1 MMEEKL
7 EIILITYNRAK
18 DLENTLNDLLKS
30 PFSKCKITILDNCS
44 EDKTPEICAKY
55 EKLFPNL
62 LSVRHEKNIGGNAN
76 ILRAAETSKSI
87 YTWIVCDDDS
97 FDFSDC
103 SDIIEKVE
111 DEKTDIIIVSTDCHQ
126 YEWER
131 GLVTTSKELI
141 DAGSRYYDALSFV
154 PSSIF
159 KTELFDSE
167 CIIKGYNN
175 ICHRYPHFEF
185 INKSVEKNFSIY
197 ISKAEIIKI
206 NKSNQASFSTLIW
219 YTSWLNS
226 CSTIKNK
233 TIRKKVLHQSAQKDP
248 FITMILWNIVHEK
261 ITRNNQKSYI
271 EFLYAY
277 MLSFGLSRELL
288 LLFLIIPALIV
299 PSFFYKQI
307 RRTYLNIRYG
317 KKELKKRNEVVFVNQ
332 EDRFW

>member
-1 MMEEKL
+1 MIEEKL

-18 DLENTLNDLLKS
+18 DLDNTLNDLLKS

-44 EDKTPEICAKY
+44 DDETPEVCATY
-55 EKLFPNL
+55 RKLFPKFL
-62 LSVRHEKNIGGNAN
+62 IVRHEKNIGGNAN
-76 ILRAAETSKSI
+76 ILRAAETSKST
-87 YTWIVCDDDS
+87 YTWIVCDDDR

-103 SDIIEKVE
+103 LDIISKIE
-111 DEKTDIIIVSTDCHQ
+111 DETTDIIIVSTDCHQ

-131 GLVTTSKELI
+131 GLTSTSNELI
-141 DAGSRYYDALSFV
+141 EAGSRYYDALSFV

-167 CIIKGYNN
+167 CIINGYNN
-175 ICHRYPHFEF
+175 ICNRYPHFEF

-197 ISKAEIIKI
+197 VSKAEIIKI

-226 CSTIKNK
+226 CSTIKNRK
-233 TIRKKVLHQSAQKDP
+233 IRKKVLHQSAQKDP

-261 ITRNNQKSYI
+261 ITRNNHRSYI

-288 LLFLIIPALIV
+288 LIFLMIPALIV
-299 PSFFYKQI
+299 PSFFYTQI
-307 RRTYLNIRYG
+307 RRTYLIIRYG
-317 KKELKKRNEVVFVNQ
+317 KKEFNKRNQVALVNQ